1 MTKRTEKTF
10 RDELADKKLAP
21 EYIDILV
28 KAERDAGR
36 LDDEDDGDED
46 DEDEGDGWDRRGEEL
61 AKARQ
66 RYSDELAKAESI
78 KVDVY
83 SVGTP
88 GGGGSPEQRT
98 ATERY
103 PIDDEIDDI
112 SEGEAL
118 RDIAKAFDAASG
130 PRFEALEKAFGA
142 GLRAAVKR
150 IESRLAA
157 QDVLIDHAL
166 ADNNMIAKAVR
177 KQSAKFADLQKALDN
192 TPAPRTPKY
201 RVDDLSPSP
210 RPGDKKGPKVSVAA
224 LNDWLGDQI
233 EKASSG
239 SIGLEERQQI
249 DRYYE
254 AMQELDRSP
263 QRVDDIAN
271 EIGFKPA

>member
-21 EYIDILV
+21 EHIDLLV

-36 LDDEDDGDED
+36 LSDED
-46 DEDEGDGWDRRGEEL
+46 DEDEEGDEGDEWDARGADL

-66 RYSDELAKAESI
+66 RYSDEIAKAESI

-83 SVGTP
+83 TVGTAA
-88 GGGGSPEQRT
+88 GSGSPEQRT
-98 ATERY
+98 ASERS
-103 PIDDEIDDI
+103 PIGDEIDDI
-112 SEGEAL
+112 SESEAL
-118 RDIAKAFDAASG
+118 RDIAKAFDAVSG
-130 PRFEALEKAFGA
+130 PRFDALEKAFGA

-150 IESRLAA
+150 IEGRLAA

-166 ADNNMIAKAVR
+166 ADSSALAKAVR

-192 TPAPRTPKY
+192 TPAVRAPRYK
-201 RVDDLSPSP
+201 VDELSPLP
-210 RPGDKKGPKVSVAA
+210 RPGDQKGPKVSVTA

-233 EKASSG
+233 EKASAG

-263 QRVDDIAN
+263 QRVDEIAN